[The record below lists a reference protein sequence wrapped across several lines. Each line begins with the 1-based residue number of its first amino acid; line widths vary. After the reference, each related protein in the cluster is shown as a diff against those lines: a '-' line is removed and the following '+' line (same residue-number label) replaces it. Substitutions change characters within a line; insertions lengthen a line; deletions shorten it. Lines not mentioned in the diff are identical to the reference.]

1 MYDMYKAE
9 YPNPVSLSKYRD
21 VFYKKFNLQRKQLK
35 KDTCNKCDT
44 LVTKASSA
52 TSAELKQDL
61 EKQHKDHLDDANK
74 AQFLMKEDLKRANT
88 DEELEVLTFDMEK
101 TLPLP
106 RIPTNI
112 VFYKRQ
118 LWLYNL
124 GIHSGKGN

>member
-1 MYDMYKAE
+1 MVCYCKTKVVHCCALSELDDRPRVLDKCKSTQVKEYLTSDTTLSVMYDMYKAE

-74 AQFLMKEDLKRANT
+74 A
-88 DEELEVLTFDMEK
+88 
-101 TLPLP
+101 
-106 RIPTNI
+106 
-112 VFYKRQ
+112 
-118 LWLYNL
+118 
-124 GIHSGKGN
+124 